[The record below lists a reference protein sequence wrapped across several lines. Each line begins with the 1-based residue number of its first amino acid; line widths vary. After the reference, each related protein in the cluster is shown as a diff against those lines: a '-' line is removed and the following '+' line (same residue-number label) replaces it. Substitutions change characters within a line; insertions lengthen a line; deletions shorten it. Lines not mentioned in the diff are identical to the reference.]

1 MASSDRGPT
10 LLLDAASLYY
20 RSYFALPSSMAAP
33 DGRPHQAVRG
43 FLSTIDALVRRTGAS
58 GLVVCWDADWRP
70 QWRVDLLPS
79 YKTHRLAEPEGGDS
93 ARGESGG
100 KSGGEP
106 GSEAEPDDLGPQV
119 DALAAILD
127 LAGIALV
134 GARDHE
140 ADDVIA
146 SLATSLPGPTT
157 VVTGDR
163 DLMQVV
169 TESTSLLLTVNGGM
183 EKWPLLDP
191 AGVRER
197 YGVEPSQ
204 YVDMAVLRGDPS
216 DGIPGVPGIG
226 AKTAPALIAHFGS
239 LRLLLEAAHA
249 PAPARPLTPRIAGA
263 LLEHEAQVLAAQT
276 VATAVTGLELT
287 VTPTIPT
294 SPADPGALDALL
306 DAWGVRRFLPAFV
319 SSTSG
324 RSATSGS

>member
-1 MASSDRGPT
+1 MARTDRGPI
-10 LLLDAASLYY
+10 LLLDSASLYY
-20 RSYFALPSSMAAP
+20 RSYFALPSSMTAP

-43 FLSTIDALVRRTGAS
+43 FLSTIDALVKRTGAT
-58 GLVVCWDADWRP
+58 GLVACWDDDWRP

-79 YKTHRLAEPEGGDS
+79 YKTHRLAAAADGGS
-93 ARGESGG
+93 AAAS
-100 KSGGEP
+100 P
-106 GSEAEPDDLGPQV
+106 GAEAEPDDLGPQV
-119 DALAAILD
+119 DAMAAILD
-127 LAGIALV
+127 AAGIARV

-146 SLATSLPGPTT
+146 SLAAALPEPTL

-169 TESTSLLLTVNGGM
+169 SGSTQVLLTVNGGM
-183 EKWPLLDP
+183 EKWPLLDA

-239 LRLLLEAAHA
+239 LDVLLDAARA
-249 PAPARPLTPRIAGA
+249 AVPARPLTPRIAAA
-263 LLEHEAQVLAAQT
+263 LLQHEEAVRAART
-276 VATAVTGLELT
+276 VATAVTGLDLI
-287 VTPTIPT
+287 VKPGL
-294 SPADPGALDALL
+294 PATAMDSAALDSLV
-306 DAWGVRRFLPAFV
+306 DAWGVRRFLPGFLA
-319 SSTSG
+319 
-324 RSATSGS
+324 ATSGS